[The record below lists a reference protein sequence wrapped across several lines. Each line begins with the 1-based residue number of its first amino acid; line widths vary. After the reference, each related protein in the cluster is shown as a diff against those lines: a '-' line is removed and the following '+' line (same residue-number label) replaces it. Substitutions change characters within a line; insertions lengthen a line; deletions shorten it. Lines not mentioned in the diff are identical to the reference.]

1 MVNRSVRTLARK
13 GLEQLRTFAPGHTAW
28 RGAASTIWL
37 LALAFAV
44 TLAISEVLVRFS
56 LEKALAYLVIV
67 GGLLLVGL
75 LLRLGI
81 WLFAALSPRYR
92 APLIGLLPFLLA
104 ITLLGMS
111 EVAGAA
117 LLLGTLVGL
126 GLVGGAGAVLRERGP
141 RHARAWC
148 TWTAVVVGGGILIA
162 GGITLFAPKG
172 PDNPGLAEFA
182 LEDRTLP
189 VRDPALP
196 GEHAVTMLTYGSGR
210 DPRRVEYGA
219 DVDLR
224 APTVDGSKLI
234 DGWDGLAGWART
246 RYWGFDASAL
256 PLQGRV
262 WYPEGEGPFPLV
274 LLVHGNHAMEDFSDV
289 GYAYL
294 GELLASRGTI
304 FVSVDENF
312 LNSSVAN
319 VVNPID
325 PGLDEEN
332 DARAWLLLEHLRLW
346 RTWNRTSNHH
356 FRAKVDLGR
365 VALIGHSRGGEAV
378 ATAATFNQLAHYPD
392 DATLLFD
399 YGFDLRGVVAI
410 APVDGQYRPRGRRSP
425 LRGVNYFVMHGSMDG
440 DVTSF
445 AGSRVYARAQVGSD
459 DFRFKSSLYVVGA
472 NHGQFNTGWGRCDTL
487 PFLCWTLDTRGIID
501 GDDQRRVAKVYISAF
516 LEVVLNEDLAY
527 LPIFADARRAAAWVP
542 DTFYVANYAD
552 SRAIP
557 IADFE
562 EDVDP
567 ATATLATARITAA
580 HMSKWRE
587 SWVRLKS
594 DVLESHAAILAW
606 DERVSDEPA
615 SFAISLPETMSL
627 DTDTAIAFSVSP
639 TAEST
644 LPDAWVDEGNE
655 DGTTAAGVDADDT
668 PQPLDWTIAV
678 RDRNGRRAVLPLSHD
693 LQLFPQIR
701 ARTSRLLLMQRSA
714 ASELVF
720 RRYRFALSDFVR
732 VNPELDVS
740 RLAEL
745 RFIFDRSPRGAIA
758 LDDVSAVPLS
768 SGAPVQ

>member
-13 GLEQLRTFAPGHTAW
+13 GLALFRTFAPGETAW

-81 WLFAALSPRYR
+81 WLFATLSPRYR

-104 ITLLGMS
+104 MTFLGMS

-148 TWTAVVVGGGILIA
+148 TWTAVVVGGGILTA
-162 GGITLFAPKG
+162 GAITLFGPKG

-392 DATLLFD
+392 DATLVFD

-445 AGSRVYARAQVGSD
+445 DGSRVYARAQVGSD

-472 NHGQFNTGWGRCDTL
+472 NHGQFNTDWGRCDTV

-527 LPIFADARRAAAWVP
+527 LPIFADAPGRMGGRGRRRCH
-542 DTFYVANYAD
+542 DRRG
-552 SRAIP
+552 SRRGRHASASRLEHRGP
-557 IADFE
+557 GQKR
-562 EDVDP
+562 P
-567 ATATLATARITAA
+567 ARRTAA
-580 HMSKWRE
+580 E
-587 SWVRLKS
+587 SRSPALS
-594 DVLESHAAILAW
+594 PDSGSHEPLAAHAALG
-606 DERVSDEPA
+606 RVRAGLSP
-615 SFAISLPETMSL
+615 LPVRAL
-627 DTDTAIAFSVSP
+627 RLRPGQPGAGCIA
-639 TAEST
+639 AR
-644 LPDAWVDEGNE
+644 G
-655 DGTTAAGVDADDT
+655 AA
-668 PQPLDWTIAV
+668 LHL
-678 RDRNGRRAVLPLSHD
+678 RPLS
-693 LQLFPQIR
+693 
-701 ARTSRLLLMQRSA
+701 ARRDCPRRRLRCPSVVRRPGPVAKRGRVRPRRGPPSRGRFRPCA
-714 ASELVF
+714 CSE
-720 RRYRFALSDFVR
+720 
-732 VNPELDVS
+732 
-740 RLAEL
+740 
-745 RFIFDRSPRGAIA
+745 SP
-758 LDDVSAVPLS
+758 
-768 SGAPVQ
+768 